1 MPQTTGILRC
11 MEESQRQQSSSLL
24 SQALGLVRDL
34 AVAPK
39 GELERLKNQAAKF
52 IVEFDE
58 HQSSLARV
66 RHLRPA
72 PERAADAWILDM
84 FQATESAISREQLL
98 RDFLQRYVKERNL
111 RDNEHHAG
119 PWLLVF
125 ERDSDSQGTD
135 GIAGQW
141 CAGLHR
147 DAFDA
152 QCVAWLPKAGDDPF
166 LDMVFKS
173 GGDID
178 GWHAPWFSSS
188 LNSHASP
195 LFDALLDVG
204 KRWRGESD
212 YWVSAVCLPGF
223 GRESTHGVFLLH
235 PNAGTLLDPV
245 PSATMR
251 QDIRL
256 LLVLAL
262 AWRQLEHQ
270 IKGLARLTEED
281 RRVLLRLLAPGIM
294 HHEIGAAMD
303 GLRSQSANLFNLI
316 KPLALANRDIPA
328 LDAATRLTYAMARQT
343 QRLFDVTD
351 AFNGLD
357 RRAAVEPTDLNACC
371 QQVRLLLNHRLGHL
385 GVDLAWDEAVFSA
398 QALRTDIV
406 LLVQTLVNVCSNALN
421 AFAEGQTLPPRRI
434 AIELS
439 AAKHD
444 GLELLLLNN
453 GPPIKEVD
461 ARLLFQRGYTTR
473 REGHG
478 QGLYLSRLI
487 ARYLGG
493 NLEMIAA
500 ARLVETWT
508 VGFRLTIER
517 ELQASQGVAQHG

>member
-1 MPQTTGILRC
+1 
-11 MEESQRQQSSSLL
+11 MEESQRQQSSGLL
-24 SQALGLVRDL
+24 SQALGLVREL
-34 AVAPK
+34 AASPK
-39 GELERLKNQAAKF
+39 GELERLKNRAAKF
-52 IVEFDE
+52 IVAFDE

-98 RDFLQRYVKERNL
+98 QDFLQRYAKERGL
-111 RDNEHHAG
+111 RDIEHHAG

-125 ERDSDSQGTD
+125 ERDADSQGTE
-135 GIAGQW
+135 GITGRW

-147 DAFDA
+147 EAFDVHCA
-152 QCVAWLPKAGDDPF
+152 AWLPRAGDDPF

-178 GWHAPWFSSS
+178 GWHAPWFNGAS
-188 LNSHASP
+188 NTPASP
-195 LFDALLDVG
+195 LFNALLDVD
-204 KRWRGESD
+204 KRWRGEPD

-223 GRESTHGVFLLH
+223 GRESTQGVFLLH

-270 IKGLARLTEED
+270 IKGLAKLTEED

-303 GLRSQSANLFNLI
+303 GLRSQAGDLFNLL
-316 KPLALANRDIPA
+316 KPLALANREVPA
-328 LDAATRLTYAMARQT
+328 LDAATRLTYAMALQT

-357 RRAAVEPTDLNACC
+357 RRAVVEPSDLHACC
-371 QQVRLLLNHRLGHL
+371 RQVRLLLNHRLGHL
-385 GVDLAWDEAVFSA
+385 GVDLTWDESSFRTATV
-398 QALRTDIV
+398 RTDIV
-406 LLVQTLVNVCSNALN
+406 LLIQALVNVCSNALN
-421 AFAEGQTLPPRRI
+421 AIAEGHSPAPRRI
-434 AIELS
+434 AIEWL
-439 AAKHD
+439 AT
-444 GLELLLLNN
+444 GGPLLVLRLLNN
-453 GPPIKEVD
+453 GPPIEEAD
-461 ARLLFQRGYTTR
+461 ARELFQRGFTTR

-493 NLEMIAA
+493 DLELIKNPQPADEW
-500 ARLVETWT
+500 R
-508 VGFRLTIER
+508 VGFRLSFSR
-517 ELQASQGVAQHG
+517 DLPAAQGVAQHG

>member
-1 MPQTTGILRC
+1 MD
-11 MEESQRQQSSSLL
+11 ESQRQQSSGLL
-24 SQALGLVRDL
+24 SDALTLVRDL
-34 AVAPK
+34 ANAPK
-39 GELERLKNQAAKF
+39 GELERLKNRAAKF
-52 IVEFDE
+52 VVDFDE

-84 FQATESAISREQLL
+84 FQATESAISRERLL
-98 RDFLQRYVKERNL
+98 QDFLQRYAKERGL

-125 ERDSDSQGTD
+125 EREAATQGTH
-135 GIAGQW
+135 GITGQC

-147 DAFDA
+147 DAFNA
-152 QCVAWLPKAGDDPF
+152 QCAAWLPQADTDPF

-178 GWHAPWFSSS
+178 GWHGPWFNGSR
-188 LNSHASP
+188 

-204 KRWRGESD
+204 KRWRGEPD

-223 GRESTHGVFLLH
+223 GNESTHGVFLLH

-281 RRVLLRLLAPGIM
+281 RRLLLRLLAPGIM

-303 GLRSQSANLFNLI
+303 GLRSQSADLLNLL
-316 KPLALANRDIPA
+316 KPLALANREVPA
-328 LDAATRLTYAMARQT
+328 LDAATRLTYAMALQT

-357 RRAAVEPTDLNACC
+357 RRAAVEPTDLDACC
-371 QQVRLLLNHRLGHL
+371 RQVRLLLNHRLGHL
-385 GVDLAWDEAVFSA
+385 GVGLAWDEAAFGDL
-398 QALRTDIV
+398 ALRTDIV

-421 AFAEGQTLPPRRI
+421 AFAEGQTRPPRRI
-434 AIELS
+434 AIERAS
-439 AAKHD
+439 ISHD
-444 GLELLLLNN
+444 KLELLLLNN
-453 GPPIKEVD
+453 GPAIKD
-461 ARLLFQRGYTTR
+461 ADAKRLFQRGYTTR

-493 NLEMIAA
+493 NLELISAMPLAGDWS
-500 ARLVETWT
+500 VC
-508 VGFRLTIER
+508 FRLTLSR
-517 ELQASQGVAQHG
+517 DLQAAQGVAQHG